1 MFVLLQELLKRFYE
15 NLKKQFADTCKFPNH
30 ESINLFCFCRKV
42 FTHYMIRK
50 RAMKHHYVIKMTF
63 TLT

>member
-42 FTHYMIRK
+42 FTH
-50 RAMKHHYVIKMTF
+50 
-63 TLT
+63 